1 MQTHSLALR
10 INKWRVPEEREI
22 QNRRRD
28 EELGGG
34 LHGCLP
40 STVAEDAD
48 ADDVDGD
55 SG

>member
-1 MQTHSLALR
+1 MASPR
-10 INKWRVPEEREI
+10 RERQI

-28 EELGGG
+28 EEVGGG
-34 LHGCLP
+34 LHGC
-40 STVAEDAD
+40 TVAEDAD